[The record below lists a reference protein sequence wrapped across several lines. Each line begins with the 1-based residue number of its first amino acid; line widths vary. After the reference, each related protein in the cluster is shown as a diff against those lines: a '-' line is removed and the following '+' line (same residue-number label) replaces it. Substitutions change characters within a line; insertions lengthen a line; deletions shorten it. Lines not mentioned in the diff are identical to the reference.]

1 MEPAGFRASLNKS
14 FGMIDDIDEAEVDHQ
29 QKQSSISIS
38 RRIRNKSMDQ
48 SKSIAEITKL
58 RQKSLNMG
66 KNGDKNR
73 KRMLSINPIAD
84 KNSLVDLNIE
94 EMEIVERREK
104 LIMLAKIRQRKQT
117 QANNLMKAA

>member
-1 MEPAGFRASLNKS
+1 
-14 FGMIDDIDEAEVDHQ
+14 
-29 QKQSSISIS
+29 
-38 RRIRNKSMDQ
+38 MDQ
-48 SKSIAEITKL
+48 SKSIAEITML

-66 KNGDKNR
+66 KNGENKHA
-73 KRMLSINPIAD
+73 KRMLSINPIAH

-104 LIMLAKIRQRKQT
+104 LILLAKIRQKKQT

>member
-1 MEPAGFRASLNKS
+1 
-14 FGMIDDIDEAEVDHQ
+14 
-29 QKQSSISIS
+29 
-38 RRIRNKSMDQ
+38 
-48 SKSIAEITKL
+48 
-58 RQKSLNMG
+58 MG